1 MKMPPARSIVA
12 TLTAVLIAAPFLL
25 MYARWRSIWIYPG
38 LLFLAVATAW
48 RILWYPRTGYTVLIG
63 AGAGVLAGVLLGALL
78 TGPVGSLLKT
88 LKLRPDLL
96 RMVLMFHG
104 AWIGLLL
111 GLFAGYYWHLRQLL
125 SRQAVPVSLP
135 APAPNP

>member
-38 LLFLAVATAW
+38 LLFLAVAAAW

-111 GLFAGYYWHLRQLL
+111 GLFAGYYWHLRKLL